1 MESKKIVLLGC
12 GFTGKYLVDRFSGE
26 SVEILCTN
34 RNKPGSIR
42 FDLNDESTWKN
53 IPGGADIIW
62 LFPAEPVEKVK
73 EFSKNR
79 KIRIVLGT
87 TSSYK
92 EKSGVIDENS
102 ELDFAIPRVE
112 GEEFLRSKGAVVLR
126 CSGIYGYDRN
136 PFNWL
141 KKGLIKNGNKTV
153 NLIHVDDLAEII
165 FRIIISEIKGEVFT
179 VSDGEKY
186 WWKEIAEA
194 GKKRNVLNS
203 DFFLPENEFEEK
215 YVDSKKMI
223 KFLGEGF
230 EFNIL
235 IH

>member
-12 GFTGKYLVDRFSGE
+12 GFTGKYLIDRFSGE
-26 SVEILCTN
+26 PVEILCTN

-53 IPGGADIIW
+53 IPDNAEIIW
-62 LFPAEPVEKVK
+62 LFPAESIEKVK

-79 KIRIVLGT
+79 TIRIVLGT

-102 ELDFAIPRVE
+102 ELDFTLPRVE

-126 CSGIYGYDRN
+126 CSGIYRYDRN
-136 PFNWL
+136 PFSWL

-165 FRIIISEIKGEVFT
+165 FQLIDSEFKGEVFA

-186 WWKEIAEA
+186 WWKEIVAS
-194 GKKRNVLNS
+194 GKKRNFLDS
-203 DFFLPENEFEEK
+203 DFVLPEKEVEEK
-215 YVDSKKMI
+215 FVGNGKLK
-223 KFLGEGF
+223 KFLGEEF
-230 EFNIL
+230 EFQKL